1 MNAWDLYIPFKPNR
15 KRNGQFTVGNTPYTK
30 GKPWSEWMSEDGAK
44 RALKG
49 LKRTGDPNFGGFIKR
64 PVAGVSIDTHKVC
77 FFESMKDAARKTN
90 ICYHSIVKVCR
101 KERHKAGGCM
111 WFFVDDAELKQYL

>member
-1 MNAWDLYIPFKPNR
+1 MNVWELNIPYKPDR
-15 KRNGQFTVGNTPYTK
+15 KKNGQFAMGRTPFTK

-49 LKRTGDPNFGGFIKR
+49 LKRSGDPDFGGYTKI
-64 PVAGVSIDTHKVC
+64 PIAGVDIKTHKVC

-90 ICYHSIVKVCR
+90 TCYHSIIKACR
-101 KERHKAGGCM
+101 KERHKAGNCM
-111 WFFVDDAELKQYL
+111 WFFINDKELKQYL